1 MNEGNVWLQGAGSV
15 FTPID
20 GIAENRGSFRI
31 SGGRRFTTQGAFANT
46 GHLLVGVGSALIV
59 QGRLTLGGSVAGN
72 GVIRAES
79 TLVRGRLR
87 PGASPGELSI
97 EGDVELDDAA
107 SLEIE
112 IAGLVP
118 GIDHDVL
125 RVSGV
130 ATLGGALEVS
140 LLQSFAGLETST
152 FTFLTAQSVIGTF
165 NGIADGDRIFT
176 VDGSGSFLVD
186 YTSDAVLLTS
196 FQTTAPVPEPETW
209 MLMGAGLAL
218 LGAVKRRMG
227 LRR

>member
-1 MNEGNVWLQGAGSV
+1 VWLQGVGSV

-31 SGGRRFTTQGAFANT
+31 SGGRRFTTQGAFTNT
-46 GHLLVGVGSALIV
+46 GHLTVGVGSALIV
-59 QGRLTLGGSVAGN
+59 PGRLTLGGSVAGN
-72 GVIRAES
+72 GAIVAES

-118 GIDHDVL
+118 GVDHDVL

-165 NGIADGDRIFT
+165 DGIADGDRVFT

-196 FQTTAPVPEPETW
+196 FQTAPVPEPETW
-209 MLMGAGLAL
+209 MLLGAGLAL
-218 LGAVKRRMG
+218 LGAVKRRVG
-227 LRR
+227 RGR